1 MTQLIA
7 LTSDN
12 EDIAGA
18 IVYWRLSGEV
28 DGSTFNEA
36 LTSEGLE
43 EQHIALTSPRKAI
56 RRAMKDHAHN
66 DLFLRSHKGG
76 LFLVQQDGETAS
88 DVDFNVKVKAHLT
101 VAGSIPKLT
110 VYDDDGDDAEPTAE
124 DLALKQTIN
133 ERFWHHVDH
142 VTATDISSWLIAQAA
157 ECDAVSLRDTGGVYF
172 IPRHTLTEWVQRVGI
187 VHRNTACRVEQIPSL
202 NSEDAVSAVLASIED
217 ECNAFTDQLQA
228 DIEGDELG
236 ERALSGR
243 ADKAKRM
250 IDKLGRYEGLLG
262 DKLDLIRAQMFE
274 QQANAVSAAL
284 AAGAEV
290 G

>member
-1 MTQLIA
+1 MSQLIA

-12 EDIAGA
+12 QDIAGA

-28 DGSTFNEA
+28 DGSTFNDA
-36 LTSEGLE
+36 LTAEGLE
-43 EQHIALTSPRKAI
+43 EEHIALTSPRKAL

-66 DLFLRSHKGG
+66 DLFLRTHKGG
-76 LFLVQQDGETAS
+76 LFLVRQEGETAS

-101 VAGSIPKLT
+101 LAGSIPKLT
-110 VYDDDGDDAEPTAE
+110 VYDSEGEPTAE
-124 DLALKQTIN
+124 ESEIKDTIN
-133 ERFWHHVDH
+133 DRFWHHVDH
-142 VTATDISSWLIAQAA
+142 VTATDISSWLISQAA

-172 IPRHTLTEWVQRVGI
+172 IPRHTLDAWRDRVGV
-187 VHRNTACRVEQIPSL
+187 VHSSTSCRVEQIPSL
-202 NSEDAVSAVLASIED
+202 NSEDAVSAVLASIVD

-228 DIEGDELG
+228 DIESDDLG
-236 ERALSGR
+236 ERALTGR

-262 DKLDLIRAQMFE
+262 NKLDDIREQMFE

-290 G
+290 N